1 MEGQVAETKIGGI
14 LTVQMI
20 IVTTPLS
27 KLQIFFVTSKH
38 ERSSWQQ
45 RGHIMKYLLVY
56 RFWWSSTN
64 IKFPGIWWLGRNQ
77 LIEFLAF
84 L

>member
-1 MEGQVAETKIGGI
+1 MEDQVVKTKIDGI
-14 LTVQMI
+14 LTAQMI
-20 IVTTPLS
+20 IFTTPLS
-27 KLQIFFVTSKH
+27 KLRIFFVTSMH
-38 ERSSWQQ
+38 EQSSWQQ
-45 RGHIMKYLLVY
+45 RGHIMQYLSVY

-77 LIEFLAF
+77 RVVFLAF